1 MDLQTAVRKRRS
13 IRKFKPDPIPRKLLE
28 DLLDTARW
36 APSWGNTQPWEI
48 YVITGEPLEA
58 FRKANVESVANGEP
72 LRNDI
77 PMPEKWPEEMK
88 MRYMDIGRSVVTSL
102 GLKREDKEGRRQ
114 HQLNMAA
121 LFGAP
126 CLVIA
131 AVPKDVL
138 VEYAMLDV
146 GLLLQTIALTAHGKG
161 LGTCIMASAVHY
173 ADHLRKYGRIPA
185 DRRIIMGVAAGY
197 PDNEVPLNRFE
208 RQRAGLEA
216 FVKWVG

>member
-1 MDLQTAVRKRRS
+1 MELEAAIRGRRS
-13 IRKFKPDPIPRKLLE
+13 IRKFRPDPIPTTILKDLLE
-28 DLLDTARW
+28 TARW
-36 APSWGNTQPWEI
+36 APSWGNTQPWEL

-58 FRKANVESVANGEP
+58 FRKANAASVANGEA
-72 LRNDI
+72 LRNDV

-88 MRYMDIGRSVVTSL
+88 TRYMDIGRSVVTSL

-126 CLVIA
+126 CLIIA
-131 AVPKDVL
+131 AVPRDVL

-146 GLLLQTIALTAHGKG
+146 GLLLQTFALTAHDKG

-173 ADHLRKYGRIPA
+173 ADHLRKHGRIPV
-185 DRRIIMGVAAGY
+185 DSRIIMGVAMGY
-197 PDNEVPLNRFE
+197 PENEVTLNRFE